1 VKPVRWSPHALE
13 NLADREIDRAEADK
27 TLNDPEF
34 EVPTQPPRRVLMRRY
49 FDQIL
54 QQEMLLRIVVEETAT
69 ESVIITL
76 YKTSQ
81 INKYLKGLDHENNL

>member
-1 VKPVRWSPHALE
+1 MKPIRWSFHALN

-27 TLNDPEF
+27 TLENPDF
-34 EVPTQPPRRVLMRRY
+34 AVPDQASRRMLMRRY

-54 QQEMLLRIVVEETAT
+54 QQEMLLRLVVEDTAT
-69 ESVIITL
+69 ERIVITV

-81 INKYLKGLDHENNL
+81 IGKYLKGLA

>member
-1 VKPVRWSPHALE
+1 MKPVRWSPHALE

-34 EVPTQPPRRVLMRRY
+34 EVPTLPPRRVLLRRY